1 MKFGRYGELLRQPGV
16 APLLLVGMVARLP
29 HAAVGMLLL
38 LHLVNE
44 LDRDWGSAGLVV
56 ALMTIGIALGAP
68 WRGRVVDM
76 YGLRR
81 ALLPSIIVE
90 AVVWSI
96 VPQVSFAWVLPL
108 VFLGGLF
115 SLPVFSVV
123 RTALG
128 VMTTGE
134 TRRSAFALDAMATE
148 LVFIVGPATAG
159 IVATSLSTTIG
170 MIGIAVAASLSGLV
184 LMILNPPTRSGQPGA
199 VAKKANPHEERLA
212 AEASLIASGPGGL
225 ANVEGELILA
235 GSKSTQARVAARGK
249 AFRNK
254 FGWVSASVIAVFIAA
269 SGAGLVL
276 SGTEVGMLSLLDE
289 KNSSGQLG
297 IVFFFWCGASLVG
310 GLIYGSLSRRIS
322 PIVLLLAMA
331 VLTLPMAFATDTWS
345 LALLSI
351 PPGMLCAP
359 VLSAASE
366 WLTDLVAEK
375 RRGEAMGWYGSALTS
390 GTALGSPITGAT
402 VDALGF
408 AAAFIAVGCIGAAVS
423 VAALVAQQVRRRRRA
438 RVRTLVS
445 EIVGA
450 QGQEKSAGPVSLETG
465 PALFLEDGAEVL
477 VHRAGE
483 LFARAL
489 ARFVLDEGRFAE
501 CELQRAQSVA
511 QRSCVLGTDL
521 RRCGDDQA
529 GQCGDQLAGLVEV
542 FQFFGVVAC
551 GKAALDGGGA
561 HQVDGGGGDDFNGC
575 HFGDVA
581 NLVGGVRIGFRS
593 THDAKLSID
602 RLNLCIW

>member
-1 MKFGRYGELLRQPGV
+1 MKFGRYGQLLRQPGV
-16 APLLLVGMVARLP
+16 APLLLIGMVARLP

-44 LDRDWGSAGLVV
+44 LGQDWGSAGLVV

-68 WRGRVVDM
+68 WRGHIVDI

-81 ALLPSIIVE
+81 ALVPSIIAE

-148 LVFIVGPATAG
+148 LVFIVGPAGAG
-159 IVATSLSTTIG
+159 IVATSLNTTIG
-170 MIGIAVAASLSGLV
+170 MIGIAAAASLSGV
-184 LMILNPPTRSGQPGA
+184 ALMLLNPPTRSGQPGA
-199 VAKKANPHEERLA
+199 VAHKANPHEERLGV
-212 AEASLIASGPGGL
+212 EASLIAAGPGGL
-225 ANVEGELILA
+225 ADVEAELIVA
-235 GSKSTQARVAARGK
+235 GAKSTKARIAARGRS
-249 AFRNK
+249 FRNK
-254 FGWVSASVIAVFIAA
+254 FGWVSASVIAVFIAS

-276 SGTEVGMLSLLDE
+276 SGTEVGILSLLDE
-289 KNSSGQLG
+289 QHSEGQLG
-297 IVFFFWCGASLVG
+297 IVFLFWCGSSLLG
-310 GLIYGSLSRRIS
+310 GLVYGSLNRRIS

-331 VLTLPMAFATDTWS
+331 VLTVPMAFATDTWS

-375 RRGEAMGWYGSALTS
+375 RRGEAMGWYGSALTG

-402 VDALGF
+402 VDSFGANTGF
-408 AAAFIAVGCIGAAVS
+408 VMVGVIGTVVCAV
-423 VAALVAQQVRRRRRA
+423 ALVAQQIRRRRGRA
-438 RVRTLVS
+438 RMLV
-445 EIVGA
+445 
-450 QGQEKSAGPVSLETG
+450 P
-465 PALFLEDGAEVL
+465 
-477 VHRAGE
+477 
-483 LFARAL
+483 
-489 ARFVLDEGRFAE
+489 EG
-501 CELQRAQSVA
+501 
-511 QRSCVLGTDL
+511 
-521 RRCGDDQA
+521 
-529 GQCGDQLAGLVEV
+529 
-542 FQFFGVVAC
+542 
-551 GKAALDGGGA
+551 
-561 HQVDGGGGDDFNGC
+561 
-575 HFGDVA
+575 
-581 NLVGGVRIGFRS
+581 
-593 THDAKLSID
+593 
-602 RLNLCIW
+602 

>member
-16 APLLLVGMVARLP
+16 ASLLLVGMVARLP
-29 HAAVGMLLL
+29 HAAAGMLLL

-68 WRGRVVDM
+68 WRGRVVDS

-81 ALLPSIIVE
+81 ALLPSILVE
-90 AVVWSI
+90 AAVWSI
-96 VPQVSFAWVLPL
+96 VPQVEFMWVLPL

-115 SLPVFSVV
+115 ALPVFSVV

-134 TRRSAFALDAMATE
+134 TRRSAFALDAMGTE

-159 IVATSLSTTIG
+159 IVATSLNTTIG

-184 LMILNPPTRSGQPGA
+184 LMILNPPTRSDQPGA

-235 GSKSTQARVAARGK
+235 GSKSTQARVKARGK

-254 FGWVSASVIAVFIAA
+254 FGWVSASVLAVFIAA

-276 SGTEVGMLSLLDE
+276 SGTEVGMLALLDE

-331 VLTLPMAFATDTWS
+331 VLTVPMAFANDTWT

-408 AAAFIAVGCIGAAVS
+408 SAAFIAVGSIGAAVS

-438 RVRTLVS
+438 RVRTLV
-445 EIVGA
+445 
-450 QGQEKSAGPVSLETG
+450 
-465 PALFLEDGAEVL
+465 
-477 VHRAGE
+477 GE
-483 LFARAL
+483 A
-489 ARFVLDEGRFAE
+489 
-501 CELQRAQSVA
+501 
-511 QRSCVLGTDL
+511 
-521 RRCGDDQA
+521 
-529 GQCGDQLAGLVEV
+529 
-542 FQFFGVVAC
+542 
-551 GKAALDGGGA
+551 
-561 HQVDGGGGDDFNGC
+561 
-575 HFGDVA
+575 
-581 NLVGGVRIGFRS
+581 
-593 THDAKLSID
+593 
-602 RLNLCIW
+602 

>member
-1 MKFGRYGELLRQPGV
+1 MKFGRYGALLRQPGV

-29 HAAVGMLLL
+29 HASVGMLLL

-56 ALMTIGIALGAP
+56 GLMTIGIALGAP
-68 WRGRVVDM
+68 WRGHVVDM

-81 ALLPSIIVE
+81 ALIPSIIAE

-96 VPQVSFAWVLPL
+96 VPQVSFMWVLPL

-134 TRRSAFALDAMATE
+134 TRRSAFALDAMGTE

-159 IVATSLSTTIG
+159 IVATSLNTTIG
-170 MIGIAVAASLSGLV
+170 MIGIAVAASGSGLV
-184 LMILNPPTRSGQPGA
+184 LMVLNPPTRSGQPGA
-199 VAKKANPHEERLA
+199 IAKKANPHEERLA

-225 ANVEGELILA
+225 ANVEGELIMA
-235 GSKSTQARVAARGK
+235 GTKSARARVQERGK

-254 FGWVSASVIAVFIAA
+254 FGWISASVVAVFIAA

-276 SGTEVGMLSLLDE
+276 SGTEVGILSLLDE

-297 IVFFFWCGASLVG
+297 IVFLFWCGASLIG

-331 VLTLPMAFATDTWS
+331 VLTLPMNFATDTWS

-351 PPGMLCAP
+351 PPGLLCAP

-402 VDALGF
+402 VDALGS
-408 AAAFIAVGCIGAAVS
+408 AAAFAVVGGIGVAVC
-423 VAALVAQQVRRRRRA
+423 VAALVAQQLRRRRRA
-438 RVRTLVS
+438 RVRTL
-445 EIVGA
+445 I
-450 QGQEKSAGPVSLETG
+450 T
-465 PALFLEDGAEVL
+465 
-477 VHRAGE
+477 
-483 LFARAL
+483 
-489 ARFVLDEGRFAE
+489 
-501 CELQRAQSVA
+501 
-511 QRSCVLGTDL
+511 
-521 RRCGDDQA
+521 
-529 GQCGDQLAGLVEV
+529 
-542 FQFFGVVAC
+542 
-551 GKAALDGGGA
+551 
-561 HQVDGGGGDDFNGC
+561 
-575 HFGDVA
+575 
-581 NLVGGVRIGFRS
+581 
-593 THDAKLSID
+593 
-602 RLNLCIW
+602 